1 MIEGLN
7 ANLTSPVT
15 RDQLI
20 SAITSFLAGHGDPAP
35 IRDMLSREIDAA
47 GPGAL
52 ERLGARLAAA
62 GTDWDYYPPDPL
74 ARKLHQLLAQKFLK
88 PDSTFRGAAHLAAL
102 AGKPVVILANHLS
115 YSDAN
120 VLEVMLQLHGCGE
133 VAERLTAI
141 AGPKVYSSLTR
152 RFSSLCFGTIKVAQS
167 SGLSSEDAVMTPRE
181 VARAARRSIEHAH
194 ARLAAGDALL
204 VFAEGTRSR
213 SGGMQQMLAGVSRY
227 LDVPGV
233 TVCPIGIAG
242 TEEFFPIGDTSVH
255 AVTVHV
261 SVGPPIAAAELDRQC
276 GGDRQ
281 AMMDRAGRMIAAELP
296 AAYRGVYAV

>member
-1 MIEGLN
+1 M
-7 ANLTSPVT
+7 T

-20 SAITSFLAGHGDPAP
+20 AAITSFLANHGDPAP
-35 IRDMLSREIDAA
+35 IREMLSREIDGAGPRALDALRDRLSAA
-47 GPGAL
+47 GS
-52 ERLGARLAAA
+52 
-62 GTDWDYYPPDPL
+62 DWDYYPPDPL
-74 ARKLHQLLAQKFLK
+74 ARKLHQLLATQFLK
-88 PDSTFRGAAHLAAL
+88 PDSTLRGAEHLRSL

-194 ARLAAGDALL
+194 ARLAHGDALL

-213 SGGMQQMLAGVSRY
+213 TGGMQQMLAGVSRY

-233 TVCPIGIAG
+233 MVCPVGIAG
-242 TEEFFPIGDTSVH
+242 TEDFFPIGDESIH
-255 AVTVHV
+255 PVTVHISAGTPV
-261 SVGPPIAAAELDRQC
+261 SAAELEALA

-281 AMMDRAGRMIAAELP
+281 AMMDRAGQLIAAELP
-296 AAYRGVYAV
+296 DAYRGVYSV

>member
-1 MIEGLN
+1 
-7 ANLTSPVT
+7 VT

-20 SAITSFLAGHGDPAP
+20 AAITSFLAGHGDPAP
-35 IRDMLSREIDAA
+35 IRQMLSREIDDA

-52 ERLGARLAAA
+52 ESLGARLAAA
-62 GTDWDYYPPDPL
+62 GGDWEYYPSDPL
-74 ARKLHQLLAQKFLK
+74 ARRLHQLLATQFLK
-88 PDSTFRGAAHLAAL
+88 PDSTFRGVEHLHAL
-102 AGKPVVILANHLS
+102 AGKPMVILANHLS

-133 VAERLTAI
+133 VARRLTAI

-213 SGGMQQMLAGVSRY
+213 TGGMQPLLAGVSRY

-233 TVCPIGIAG
+233 TVCPIGITG
-242 TEEFFPIGDTSVH
+242 TEEFFPIGDESVH
-255 AVTVHV
+255 PVTVHV
-261 SVGPPIAAAELDRQC
+261 SVGPPVSPEQLQRES

-281 AMMDRAGRMIAAELP
+281 AMMDLAGRLIAAQLP
-296 AAYRGVYAV
+296 SSYQGVYAG

>member
-1 MIEGLN
+1 
-7 ANLTSPVT
+7 
-15 RDQLI
+15 
-20 SAITSFLAGHGDPAP
+20 
-35 IRDMLSREIDAA
+35 MLSREIDAA

-52 ERLGARLAAA
+52 ESLGARLAAA
-62 GTDWDYYPPDPL
+62 GADWDYYPPDPL
-74 ARKLHQLLAQKFLK
+74 ARKLHQLLATQFLK
-88 PDSTFRGAAHLAAL
+88 PDSSFRGAEHLQAL
-102 AGKPVVILANHLS
+102 AGKPLVILANHLS

-120 VLEVMLQLHGCGE
+120 VLEVMLELHGCGE
-133 VAERLTAI
+133 VARRLTAI

-167 SGLSSEDAVMTPRE
+167 SGLSSEDAVMSPRE

-227 LDVPGV
+227 LDAPGV

-242 TEEFFPIGDTSVH
+242 TEEFFPIGDESVH
-255 AVTVHV
+255 PVTVHI
-261 SVGPPIAAAELDRQC
+261 SVGPPIGADALERQA

-296 AAYRGVYAV
+296 ASYQGVYAV

>member
-1 MIEGLN
+1 M
-7 ANLTSPVT
+7 T

-20 SAITSFLAGHGDPAP
+20 TAITSFLAGNGDPAP
-35 IRDMLSREIDAA
+35 IRQMLSREIDAA

-52 ERLGARLAAA
+52 ESLGARLAAA
-62 GTDWDYYPPDPL
+62 GADWDYYPPDPL
-74 ARKLHQLLAQKFLK
+74 ARKLHQLLATQFLK
-88 PDSTFRGAAHLAAL
+88 PDSSFRGAEHLQAL
-102 AGKPVVILANHLS
+102 AGKPLVILANHLS

-120 VLEVMLQLHGCGE
+120 VLEVMLELHGCGE
-133 VAERLTAI
+133 VARRLTAI

-167 SGLSSEDAVMTPRE
+167 SGLSSEDAVMSPRE

-227 LDVPGV
+227 LDAPGV

-242 TEEFFPIGDTSVH
+242 TEEFFPIGDESVH
-255 AVTVHV
+255 PVTVHI
-261 SVGPPIAAAELDRQC
+261 SVGPPIGADALERQA

-296 AAYRGVYAV
+296 ASYQGVYAV

>member
-1 MIEGLN
+1 M
-7 ANLTSPVT
+7 T

-20 SAITSFLAGHGDPAP
+20 VAITSFLAGHGDPAP
-35 IRDMLSREIDAA
+35 IREMLARELDSA
-47 GPGAL
+47 GPAAL
-52 ERLGARLAAA
+52 EALGQRLAAA
-62 GTDWDYYPPDPL
+62 GSGWDYFPPDPL
-74 ARKLHQLLAQKFLK
+74 ARRLHQLLARQFLK
-88 PDSTFRGAAHLAAL
+88 PDSTFRGAEHLHAL
-102 AGKPVVILANHLS
+102 AGRPMVILANHLS

-167 SGLSSEDAVMTPRE
+167 SGRSSEDAVMTPRE

-213 SGGMQQMLAGVSRY
+213 TGGMQQMLAGVSRY
-227 LDVPGV
+227 LDVPGI

-242 TEEFFPIGDTSVH
+242 TEDFFPIGDESIH
-255 AVTVHV
+255 PVTVHI
-261 SVGPPIAAAELDRQC
+261 SVGAPVAAAELDAAS
-276 GGDRQ
+276 GDDRQ
-281 AMMDRAGRMIAAELP
+281 RMMDLAGRMIAAQLP
-296 AAYRGVYAV
+296 PPYRGVYG

>member
-1 MIEGLN
+1 MH
-7 ANLTSPVT
+7 

-20 SAITSFLAGHGDPAP
+20 AAITSFLAGHGDPAP
-35 IRDMLSREIDAA
+35 IREMLAREIDGA

-52 ERLGARLAAA
+52 DALGARLAAA
-62 GTDWDYYPPDPL
+62 GSDWTYFPPDPL
-74 ARKLHQLLAQKFLK
+74 ARRLHQMLATQFLK
-88 PDSTFRGAAHLAAL
+88 PDSTFRGAEHLHAV

-133 VAERLTAI
+133 TAERLTAI

-167 SGLSSEDAVMTPRE
+167 SGLSSEDAVMSPRE

-204 VFAEGTRSR
+204 VFGEGTRSR
-213 SGGMQQMLAGVSRY
+213 TRGMQPMLAGVSRY
-227 LDVPGV
+227 FDAPDVMI
-233 TVCPIGIAG
+233 CPIGIAG
-242 TEEFFPIGDTSVH
+242 TEEFFPIGDESIH
-255 AVTVHV
+255 PVTVHI
-261 SVGPPIAAAELDRQC
+261 SAGPPISAAELAARNDD
-276 GGDRQ
+276 DRQ
-281 AMMDRAGRMIAAELP
+281 AMMDMAGRMIAAQLP
-296 AAYRGVYAV
+296 ESYRGVYRATEAAAAER

>member
-1 MIEGLN
+1 M
-7 ANLTSPVT
+7 T

-20 SAITSFLAGHGDPAP
+20 AAITSFLAGHGDPAP
-35 IRDMLSREIDAA
+35 IRQMLSREIDDA

-52 ERLGARLAAA
+52 ESLGARLAAA
-62 GTDWDYYPPDPL
+62 GGDWEYFPPDPL
-74 ARKLHQLLAQKFLK
+74 ARKLHQLLATAFLK
-88 PDSTFRGAAHLAAL
+88 PDSTFRGAEHLHAL
-102 AGKPVVILANHLS
+102 AGKPIIILANHLS

-120 VLEVMLQLHGCGE
+120 VLEVMLQLNGCGE
-133 VAERLTAI
+133 VARRLTAI

-167 SGLSSEDAVMTPRE
+167 SGLSSGDAVMTPRE

-194 ARLAAGDALL
+194 TRLAAGDALL

-213 SGGMQQMLAGVSRY
+213 TGGMQTMLAGVSRY

-233 TVCPIGIAG
+233 AVCPIGIAG
-242 TEEFFPIGDTSVH
+242 TEEFFPIGDESVH
-255 AVTVHV
+255 PVTVHI
-261 SVGPPIAAAELDRQC
+261 SVGKPVSASLLDQQS

-281 AMMDRAGRMIAAELP
+281 AMMDLAGRMIAAELP
-296 AAYRGVYAV
+296 AAYQGVYTA